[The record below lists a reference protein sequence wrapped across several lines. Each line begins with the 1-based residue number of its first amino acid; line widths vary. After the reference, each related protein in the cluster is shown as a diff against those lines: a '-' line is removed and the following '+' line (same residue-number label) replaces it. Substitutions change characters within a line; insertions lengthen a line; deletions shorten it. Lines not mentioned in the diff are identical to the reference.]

1 MRPTTSR
8 RPRRG
13 GGRGGAEPRARSRER
28 ERQAW
33 DMAVRGATQRA
44 IGEALGISQP
54 AVCKLLRRLDDRYR
68 HELVRDH
75 ARHQARGSA
84 RLEHLY
90 AESVRGWEQ
99 SLADQVRKTQ
109 RRGEAGAGPP
119 PPAWTEVRVEQRAG
133 DPRFLREARELLVA
147 ARHLQPPPAPVDAT
161 DPWRDLALLT
171 ADDLETLHT
180 IRARLE
186 ARRTRVVTPVA
197 DPPEDAS

>member
-1 MRPTTSR
+1 
-8 RPRRG
+8 
-13 GGRGGAEPRARSRER
+13 
-28 ERQAW
+28 
-33 DMAVRGATQRA
+33 MAVRGATQRA
-44 IGEALGISQP
+44 ISEALGISQP
-54 AVCKLLRRLDDRYR
+54 AVCKILRRLDDRYR

-99 SLADQVRKTQ
+99 SLADQVRKTH
-109 RRGEAGAGPP
+109 RRGEVGAGTGPE
-119 PPAWTEVRVEQRAG
+119 PPAWTEVRVEKRAG

-147 ARHLQPPPAPVDAT
+147 AQQLLPPPAPVDAT

-171 ADDLETLHT
+171 ADDLDTLHT

-186 ARRTRVVTPVA
+186 ARRTLVVTPVA